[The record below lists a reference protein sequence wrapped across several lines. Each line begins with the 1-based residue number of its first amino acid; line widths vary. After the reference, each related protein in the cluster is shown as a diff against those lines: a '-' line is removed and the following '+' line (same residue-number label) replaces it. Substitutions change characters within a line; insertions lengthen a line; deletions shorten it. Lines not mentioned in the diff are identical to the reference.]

1 MSEHRLA
8 VVTGGMGGLGES
20 ISTKMADAG
29 YRVVVTYSPS
39 NTKWKSWLEE
49 MKQQG
54 YSFSAYPVDV
64 ADFDDCAVKCAQIVK
79 DCGQIDILVNNAGIT
94 RDMTFKKMSKADWD
108 AVMRTNL
115 DSCFN
120 MTKQV
125 MDGMV
130 ERDWGR
136 VINVSSVNG
145 QKGAFGQTN
154 YSAAKAGIHGF
165 TKALALEV
173 ARKNVTINTI
183 SPGYIGTKMVTAI
196 PKDILDSKILPQI
209 PVGRLGKP
217 EEVAG
222 LIIYLCSEEAAFV
235 TGANISINGGQ
246 HMF

>member
-1 MSEHRLA
+1 M
-8 VVTGGMGGLGES
+8 
-20 ISTKMADAG
+20 
-29 YRVVVTYSPS
+29 
-39 NTKWKSWLEE
+39 KSRD
-49 MKQQG
+49 
-54 YSFSAYPVDV
+54 YSFYAFPVDV
-64 ADFDDCAVKCAQIVK
+64 VDYESCSRQCATIQRDV
-79 DCGQIDILVNNAGIT
+79 GPIDILVNNAGIT
-94 RDMTFKKMSKADWD
+94 RDMTFKKMTKADWD

-130 ERDWGR
+130 DRGWGR
-136 VINVSSVNG
+136 IINVSSVNG

-173 ARKNVTINTI
+173 ARKGVTINTI

-196 PKDILDSKILPQI
+196 PKEILDSKILPQI
-209 PVGRLGKP
+209 PLGRLGKP

-222 LIIYLCSEEAAFV
+222 LIIYLRSEEAAFV

-246 HMF
+246 HMY

>member
-1 MSEHRLA
+1 MAKRIA
-8 VVTGGMGGLGES
+8 VVTGGMGGLGET
-20 ISTKMADAG
+20 ISTKMASAG

-39 NTKWKSWLEE
+39 NTKYKSWLEE
-49 MKQQG
+49 MKG
-54 YSFSAYPVDV
+54 KGFSFGAYPVDV
-64 ADFDDCAVKCAQIVK
+64 VDYEDCARICARIQSEV
-79 DCGQIDILVNNAGIT
+79 GAIDILVNNAGIT
-94 RDMTFKKMSKADWD
+94 RDMTFKKMMKTDWD

-130 ERDWGR
+130 DRAWGR

-173 ARKNVTINTI
+173 ARKGVTVNTI

-196 PKDILDSKILPQI
+196 PKEILDSKILPQI
-209 PVGRLGKP
+209 PIGRLGKP
-217 EEVAG
+217 DEVAG

-246 HMF
+246 HMY

>member
-1 MSEHRLA
+1 MAQQRLA

-39 NTKWKSWLEE
+39 NTKYRGWLEE
-49 MKQQG
+49 MRARG
-54 YSFSAYPVDV
+54 YSFGAYPVDV
-64 ADFDDCAVKCAQIVK
+64 ADFDDCAAKCTQILK
-79 DCGQIDILVNNAGIT
+79 EAGPIDILVNNAGIT

-108 AVMRTNL
+108 AVMHTNL

-130 ERDWGR
+130 ERSWGR

-196 PKDILDSKILPQI
+196 PKEILDSKILPQI

-217 EEVAG
+217 DEVAG

-246 HMF
+246 HMY

>member
-1 MSEHRLA
+1 MAKQRIA
-8 VVTGGMGGLGES
+8 VVTGGMGGLGET

-39 NTKWKSWLEE
+39 NTKYKSWLEE
-49 MKQQG
+49 MKGRG
-54 YSFSAYPVDV
+54 YSFSAFPVDV
-64 ADFDDCAVKCAQIVK
+64 VDYDSCAKQCSIINGEFGA
-79 DCGQIDILVNNAGIT
+79 IDILVNNAGIT
-94 RDMTFKKMSKADWD
+94 RDMTFKKMTKADWD

-120 MTKQV
+120 MTKQA

-130 ERDWGR
+130 DRGWGR
-136 VINVSSVNG
+136 IINVSSVNG

-173 ARKNVTINTI
+173 AKKGVTINTI
-183 SPGYIGTKMVTAI
+183 SPGYIGTQMVTAI
-196 PKDILDSKILPQI
+196 PKEILDTKILPQI
-209 PVGRLGKP
+209 PIGRLGKP
-217 EEVAG
+217 DEVAG

-246 HMF
+246 HMY